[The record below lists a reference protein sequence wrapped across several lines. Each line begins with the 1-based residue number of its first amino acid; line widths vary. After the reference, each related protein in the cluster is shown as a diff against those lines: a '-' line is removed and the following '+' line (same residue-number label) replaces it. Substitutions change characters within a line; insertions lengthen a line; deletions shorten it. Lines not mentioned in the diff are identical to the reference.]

1 MAYGPIGNTNGLTYF
16 SLITQSSGIS
26 LTQITNTPTQLC
38 FFSMGNINAAARYLK
53 VIDSPGTVQSS
64 AGFTASMSFIIPGN
78 TAGAGSN
85 GHIAAGPPTL
95 GGLQLNAGLAIAI
108 TANAALTDLSGANVG
123 DVNIVLG
130 YR

>member
-53 VIDSPGTVQSS
+53 VIDAPGTVQSS

-85 GHIAAGPPTL
+85 GHIAAYCISQACRGDILRRKGP
-95 GGLQLNAGLAIAI
+95 GGRSKFIGCHCRAEKY
-108 TANAALTDLSGANVG
+108 
-123 DVNIVLG
+123 IVA
-130 YR
+130 